1 MIIIPKIPYIN
12 KLTEE
17 QYKRITAKIL
27 NLNSNYDSDIKE
39 LTKEQKEALD
49 TFINRNKKVTNC

>member
-27 NLNSNYDSDIKE
+27 NLNSNYDSDNKE

-49 TFINRNKKVTNC
+49 TFINRNKKSY

>member
-49 TFINRNKKVTNC
+49 TFINRNKKSY

>member
-27 NLNSNYDSDIKE
+27 NLNSNYDSDNKE

-49 TFINRNKKVTNC
+49 TFINRNKKS

>member
-1 MIIIPKIPYIN
+1 MIIPKIPYIN

-27 NLNSNYDSDIKE
+27 NLNSNYDSDNKE

-49 TFINRNKKVTNC
+49 TFINRNKKS